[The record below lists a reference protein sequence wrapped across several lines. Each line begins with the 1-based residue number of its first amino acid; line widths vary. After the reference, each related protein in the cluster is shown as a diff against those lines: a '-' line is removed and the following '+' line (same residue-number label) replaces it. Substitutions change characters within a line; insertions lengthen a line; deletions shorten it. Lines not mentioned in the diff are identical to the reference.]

1 MKYIFVVNGLPYSG
15 KTEFENMVAKYAK
28 TEILSSVDFVKE
40 VAKFAGWDGV
50 KDDRGRLFLSQLKSI
65 MTIYDDI
72 PFKIMKKKV
81 KEFRKS
87 DSEILFL
94 DIREIDEIK
103 RAVRKFGAQTILV
116 KRPNNRNLISND
128 SDRYV
133 ECYDNYTY
141 LLNNDSDLEELE
153 DKAHGF
159 VEYLR
164 GIYNEQEKDICFTW
178 LRK

>member
-1 MKYIFVVNGLPYSG
+1 
-15 KTEFENMVAKYAK
+15 MVSKYAK

-40 VAKFAGWDGV
+40 VARFAGWDGV

-81 KEFRKS
+81 EEFRKN

-94 DIREIDEIK
+94 DIREIDEIEK
-103 RAVRKFGAQTILV
+103 AVREFNAQTILV
-116 KRPNNRNLISND
+116 KRTDNRSEVSND

-133 ECYDNYTY
+133 ECYDNYIY
-141 LLNNDSDLEELE
+141 LLNNDSDLDALE

-159 VEYLR
+159 VAYLKE
-164 GIYNEQEKDICFTW
+164 IWELEKEKDIYFCPLW
-178 LRK
+178 K

>member
-1 MKYIFVVNGLPYSG
+1 MKYIFVVNGLPHSG

-141 LLNNDSDLEELE
+141 LLNNDSGLEELE

-164 GIYNEQEKDICFTW
+164 GIYNEQEKNICFTW

>member
-1 MKYIFVVNGLPYSG
+1 
-15 KTEFENMVAKYAK
+15 MVAKYAK

-81 KEFRKS
+81 EEFRNN

-94 DIREIDEIK
+94 DIREIDEVK
-103 RAVRKFGAQTILV
+103 KAVRQFGAETIIV
-116 KRPNNRNLISND
+116 KRPNNRNPISND

-133 ECYDNYTY
+133 ECYDDYTY
-141 LLNNDSDLEELE
+141 LLNNDSDLDAL
-153 DKAHGF
+153 DNKASGF
-159 VEYLR
+159 VEYLKE
-164 GIYNEQEKDICFTW
+164 IYGGQKENLHFCPLWKQ
-178 LRK
+178 

>member
-1 MKYIFVVNGLPYSG
+1 MKYIFVVNGLPHSG

-81 KEFRKS
+81 EEFKEN

-103 RAVRKFGAQTILV
+103 KAEKEFGAQSIIV
-116 KRPNNRNLISND
+116 KRPNNRNLVSND

-133 ECYDNYTY
+133 ECYDGYTY
-141 LLNNDSDLEELE
+141 VLNNDSDLDDLD
-153 DKAHGF
+153 DKAQGF

-164 GIYNEQEKDICFTW
+164 GIYSEQKEDICFTPLW
-178 LRK
+178 K

>member
-1 MKYIFVVNGLPYSG
+1 MKYIFIVNGLPHSG
-15 KTEFENMVAKYAK
+15 KTEFENMVARYAK

-65 MTIYDDI
+65 MTIYDNI

-81 KEFRKS
+81 EEFRNN

-94 DIREIDEIK
+94 DIREIDEIEK
-103 RAVRKFGAQTILV
+103 AVKEFGAQTILV
-116 KRPNNRNLISND
+116 KRPNSKNPVSND

-133 ECYDNYTY
+133 ECYDGYTY
-141 LLNNDSDLEELE
+141 LLNNDSDLEALE

-159 VEYLR
+159 VEYLKEIWNGKEE
-164 GIYNEQEKDICFTW
+164 GIYFTPLW
-178 LRK
+178 K